1 MGDHME
7 YGITIPRGSV
17 AEQPAPWKYLTHFA
31 RVAEQMGCAYGVI
44 GDRLESGMD
53 SFSVL
58 TAIAEASGR
67 MRLATSV
74 VVLPPRG
81 VLVAAKLYASLD
93 VLTGGRVIAGGGTG
107 SIVRDY

>member
-1 MGDHME
+1 
-7 YGITIPRGSV
+7 
-17 AEQPAPWKYLTHFA
+17 
-31 RVAEQMGCAYGVI
+31 MGCAYGVI

-53 SFSVL
+53 PFSVL

-81 VLVAAKLYASLD
+81 ILVASKHVCL
-93 VLTGGRVIAGGGTG
+93 AGCPHRRTRHCRRGHGFA
-107 SIVRDY
+107 VP